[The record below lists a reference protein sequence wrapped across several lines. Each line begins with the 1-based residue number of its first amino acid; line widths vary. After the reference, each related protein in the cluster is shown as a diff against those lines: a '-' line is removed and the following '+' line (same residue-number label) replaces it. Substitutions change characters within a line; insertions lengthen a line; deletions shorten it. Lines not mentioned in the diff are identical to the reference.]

1 VGRDHRAR
9 QPAVVIDDRD
19 FVAQHAGQSPT
30 SSGFTNNLGR
40 RHSLGL
46 IDYPQPGQVVATP
59 VLFLAEG

>member
-1 VGRDHRAR
+1 
-9 QPAVVIDDRD
+9 VVIDDRD